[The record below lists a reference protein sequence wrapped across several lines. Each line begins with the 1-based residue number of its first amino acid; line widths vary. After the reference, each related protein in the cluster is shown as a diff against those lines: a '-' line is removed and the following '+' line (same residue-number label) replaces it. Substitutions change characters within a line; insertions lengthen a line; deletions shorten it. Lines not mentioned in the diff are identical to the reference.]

1 MNPKKTF
8 GEHLSEIR
16 ERLLFSFGI
25 FLLGSFIGYIF
36 YNQIL
41 NFLITPLHSPLYY
54 SSPAGGFDFAIKICI
69 FFGIAFSLPVF
80 TYNFLRFIEP
90 TILRKPRFFVLRF
103 LIASLLL
110 MTLGISFA
118 YYVGLPAA
126 LHFLGKFGSGEIK
139 SLILTNEYLNFVI
152 RYLVGF
158 GVLFQLPLVL
168 LVINSISRLH
178 PNRLMRLQK
187 LVIVGSFSIAAII
200 TPTPDFLNQ
209 TIMAVPIIL
218 IYQLSILLVW
228 YVNRDISKAM
238 QRFDK
243 LIQNRLPIIL
253 ENREAYTWYKTS

>member
-1 MNPKKTF
+1 MNIKKTF

-16 ERLLFSFGI
+16 ERLLFSFI
-25 FLLGSFIGYIF
+25 VFLLGSFIGYIF

-54 SSPAGGFDFAIKICI
+54 SSPAGGFDFAIKVCI

-80 TYNFLRFIEP
+80 TYNLLRFIEP
-90 TILRKPRFFVLRF
+90 IILEKSRFFIFRF

-168 LVINSISRLH
+168 LLINSISRLH
-178 PNRLMRLQK
+178 PHRLMRLQK
-187 LVIVGSFSIAAII
+187 LVIVGSFSVAAII

-209 TIMAVPIIL
+209 TIMAVPVVL
-218 IYQLSILLVW
+218 IYQISILLVW
-228 YVNRDISKAM
+228 YANRDISRAM
-238 QRFDK
+238 HRFDK
-243 LIQNRLPIIL
+243 LISNRLGIIL
-253 ENREAYTWYKTS
+253 ANRNAYTWKKVS

>member
-126 LHFLGKFGSGEIK
+126 LHFLGKFGSGDIK
-139 SLILTNEYLNFVI
+139 SLILTPNF
-152 RYLVGF
+152 GF
-158 GVLFQLPLVL
+158 EPNPRVLQTRASTRLASSAEQVKRFALSHSTWKVDRLLLPHTY
-168 LVINSISRLH
+168 I
-178 PNRLMRLQK
+178 
-187 LVIVGSFSIAAII
+187 
-200 TPTPDFLNQ
+200 
-209 TIMAVPIIL
+209 
-218 IYQLSILLVW
+218 
-228 YVNRDISKAM
+228 
-238 QRFDK
+238 
-243 LIQNRLPIIL
+243 
-253 ENREAYTWYKTS
+253 

>member
-1 MNPKKTF
+1 MNSRRTF

-16 ERLLFSFGI
+16 EKLLFSFGI

-54 SSPAGGFDFAIKICI
+54 SSPAGGFDFGIKVCI
-69 FFGIAFSLPVF
+69 FFVIAFSLPVF

-90 TILRKPRFFVLRF
+90 AILEKSRFFIFRF

-110 MTLGISFA
+110 MTLGIGFA
-118 YYVGLPAA
+118 YFVGLPAA
-126 LHFLGKFGSGEIK
+126 LHFLGKFSSSEIK

-158 GVLFQLPLVL
+158 GVFFQLPLIL
-168 LVINSISRLH
+168 LLINRISRLH
-178 PNRLMRLQK
+178 PHRLMKLQK
-187 LVIVGSFSIAAII
+187 LVIIGSFSIAAII

-209 TIMAVPIIL
+209 TIMAVPIVL

-228 YVNRDISKAM
+228 YANRDISRVM
-238 QRFDK
+238 RRFDN
-243 LIQNRLPIIL
+243 LIPNRLGIIL
-253 ENREAYTWYKTS
+253 ENRDAYTWRKI